1 MADEAKIMALAK
13 VLIAVAWAD
22 QEIAQEEVNS
32 LKDLLFR
39 LPDLSA
45 RQWEE
50 LQVYLDKPVDAEER
64 QRLVDE
70 LLSTLITPADRNLV
84 LRALDDLV
92 GADHVTT
99 NAEREALGAVQQAL
113 GSLAPPVLQRLGG
126 LLGGAIGRRSEA
138 VAAAPNREEHLED
151 YVKNRVFFRLR
162 DRSDVAADELDLEEQ
177 ELRKVALAGAL
188 LARVAH
194 IDADVSDEEI
204 NAMAEAVEQGWSLPH
219 AEALVV
225 AEVAASEAARG
236 LDYFRASREFFD
248 ITDAGERV
256 AFLDSLFAVARSHD
270 QVSNEEI
277 EEIRTIAGSLKLSH
291 KQFINAKLKIPREE
305 RGGL

>member
-1 MADEAKIMALAK
+1 MALAK

-22 QEIAQEEVNS
+22 QEIAEEEVNS

-45 RQWEE
+45 RQWDE
-50 LQVYLDKPVDAEER
+50 LQVYLDAPVGADER
-64 QRLVDE
+64 QRLVEE
-70 LLSTLITPADRNLV
+70 LLSTLVTPADRTLV

-92 GADHVTT
+92 AADHVTT
-99 NAEREALGAVQQAL
+99 RAEREALGAVQEAL
-113 GSLAPPVLQRLGG
+113 GSLAPPVLKRLGG
-126 LLGGAIGRRSEA
+126 LLGGAIGRRTAA
-138 VAAAPNREEHLED
+138 VAKAPNREEHLED

-162 DRSDVAADELDLEEQ
+162 NRSDVAADELDLGET

-194 IDADVSDEEI
+194 VDADVSDQEI

-236 LDYFRASREFFD
+236 LDYFRASRQFFEV
-248 ITDAGERV
+248 TNHTERIGL
-256 AFLDSLFAVARSHD
+256 LDSLFAVARSHD

-277 EEIRTIAGSLKLSH
+277 EEIRMIANSLKLSH
-291 KQFINAKLKIPREE
+291 KQFINAKLKVPRDE

>member
-1 MADEAKIMALAK
+1 MALAK

-22 QEIAQEEVNS
+22 QEITQEEVNS

-50 LQVYLDKPVDAEER
+50 LQVYLDAPVGADER
-64 QRLVDE
+64 QRLVEE
-70 LLSTLITPADRNLV
+70 LLSTLVTSTDRTLV

-92 GADHVTT
+92 AADHVTT
-99 NAEREALGAVQQAL
+99 SEEREALGEVREAM
-113 GSLAPPVLQRLGG
+113 GSLAPPVLHRLES

-162 DRSDVAADELDLEEQ
+162 NRSDVAADELDLEET

-194 IDADVSDEEI
+194 VDAEVSNEEI

-219 AEALVV
+219 AEALIV

-236 LDYFRASREFFD
+236 LDYFRASREFFEV
-248 ITDAGERV
+248 TNASERV
-256 AFLDSLFAVARSHD
+256 SLLDSLFAVARAHD
-270 QVSNEEI
+270 HVSNDEI
-277 EEIRTIAGSLKLSH
+277 EEIRMIANTLKLSH
-291 KQFINAKLKIPREE
+291 KQFINAKLKVPREE